1 MAPITGY
8 PAFSGTLSGY
18 TAFYYNTDT
27 PVVTGDNI
35 EWTIYLEDNDG
46 LTSKTVTASTIVAPA
61 TVTLSGNDLLD
72 LTDDGNTSTISAE
85 IDEGEVRNWSWTS
98 SDEEIISVARNPD
111 GSSATITASKGGTA
125 DITATAELTDGRIFS
140 STKTIRV
147 LDLEFAQN
155 SPEDFLKGQTD
166 IPLIVDAPG
175 FPGTPT
181 LTWDTENHSIA
192 TVDSTGKIGAL
203 AKGSTSVTV
212 SASYGGKTVSE
223 TKELFVH
230 ELSISGGT
238 ELFVGGSPLTLS
250 ANVSSPDGRSNP
262 QDLDLTW
269 YSVNSAT
276 VASVNDGRVTAIGT
290 GHSMIFVDATLNG
303 NRLEYAATTT
313 VYVYDLS
320 IEVNPPS
327 SKNNLNSSTTTD
339 GKAVYALPK
348 LSDAFTFEVT
358 NQGSFPSGTSYTWT
372 INGTTLTGT
381 EQKGPTVTV
390 APN

>member
-238 ELFVGGSPLTLS
+238 ELF
-250 ANVSSPDGRSNP
+250 
-262 QDLDLTW
+262 
-269 YSVNSAT
+269 
-276 VASVNDGRVTAIGT
+276 
-290 GHSMIFVDATLNG
+290 
-303 NRLEYAATTT
+303 
-313 VYVYDLS
+313 
-320 IEVNPPS
+320 
-327 SKNNLNSSTTTD
+327 
-339 GKAVYALPK
+339 
-348 LSDAFTFEVT
+348 
-358 NQGSFPSGTSYTWT
+358 
-372 INGTTLTGT
+372 
-381 EQKGPTVTV
+381 
-390 APN
+390 

>member
-1 MAPITGY
+1 MDPLTGY
-8 PAFSGTLSGY
+8 PTFSGTLPGC
-18 TAFYYNTDT
+18 TPFYYNTNSL
-27 PVVTGDNI
+27 VNTGDNL
-35 EWTIYLEDNDG
+35 EWSVYLEDNDG

-111 GSSATITASKGGTA
+111 GSSAIITAIKGGTA

-175 FPGTPT
+175 FTGTPT

-223 TKELFVH
+223 TKELFLH

-276 VASVNDGRVTAIGT
+276 VASVNDGRVTA
-290 GHSMIFVDATLNG
+290 
-303 NRLEYAATTT
+303 
-313 VYVYDLS
+313 
-320 IEVNPPS
+320 
-327 SKNNLNSSTTTD
+327 
-339 GKAVYALPK
+339 
-348 LSDAFTFEVT
+348 
-358 NQGSFPSGTSYTWT
+358 
-372 INGTTLTGT
+372 
-381 EQKGPTVTV
+381 
-390 APN
+390 